1 MYLKRLDILGFKSFA
16 NKTALRFSSGITAI
30 VGPNGCGKT
39 NILDA
44 MRWVLGEQR
53 VSLLRGSKMEEVIFN
68 GTREVKSLGMAE
80 VTLSL
85 INNRGVLPTEY
96 NEVQVTRR
104 LFRSG
109 ESEYLLN
116 KVPCRLRDIH
126 DLFYDTGM
134 GAHSYSVIQQEMIDA
149 VISDK
154 AEERR
159 FLFEEAAGITKY
171 KQRKKAAL
179 RKLEATEGDLLRL
192 NDIYSEVQTQVRSL
206 NRQQKKAQR
215 YQSAQNEIRDWELF
229 LCSTRLTNAQSEKQ
243 QLRDQL
249 RTQSDQKLER
259 DALVDRIGAQLE
271 GDRKEQLDL
280 DQELSSVSGVVY
292 DVSEKAHSLEREVSV
307 LVEKRA
313 NARTLIER
321 NQNDIQGLQARAEIL
336 AEQTEQSRQQGTEQ
350 SSEHEKLALLLKEAE
365 EAQAVADK
373 QLLEART
380 VKDTDNQKLV
390 DLEGRL
396 SSGKTED
403 TNLTRQHQ
411 ELSEAVA
418 ALGEQVTQQES
429 DRVSLT
435 SRLSDEQQ
443 ALAELKSGKMATE
456 ETAAS
461 LSQRMEELIERG
473 EELTLELSNLGA
485 SLEACQARHNLLED
499 MILHY
504 EGYAAGVVEVMEI
517 RDQFSGIQGTV
528 AEKFVPAEG
537 LEAAME
543 AALGE
548 MAGFMICDSR
558 STAENVINHL
568 KTQGRGKVGILVPD
582 SGTLNPVVK
591 RPDIPAESFLGW
603 LDGSVSTEDALVPL
617 MQAVLS
623 RTAVFEAGA
632 DPTEILGRLPFGFS
646 AVSTDGVL
654 YSRNIIT
661 GGAEEKFPLFR
672 REEKLAEQDQ
682 IMAEISRK
690 QDAVQKDK
698 DRNNAEIAEAR
709 AESTKLADQLEN
721 LVENINEAT
730 QKTNETEY
738 RLGTIDNELARL
750 SKERNDLSTKLEKLR
765 GRQYSLGLDF
775 NQLADQKQT
784 LVVDMSRASTN
795 LDTLESGA
803 GQAMENLSRLQVKI
817 VESRSRSEQIESRIS
832 HLAELKLEIESS
844 VEAKQSEIERAHAEI
859 SGADETVVT
868 LEQDLKNVFR
878 TREEA
883 TERQQR
889 TRTVQS
895 EVMTRVSKREEQLKE
910 VRVQKDS
917 VSEQIHQLEIRINT
931 FDSEISA
938 IRQRILDEYEVD
950 IDTVEATRP
959 DDKLSD
965 EEARAYLGDRKERLK
980 NFGAVNLLALEEFS
994 KASER
999 ETFLREQLDDLTTA
1013 KNDLRKT
1020 ISKINHTAR
1029 QLFLETFEKARGNFK
1044 KLFVDLF
1051 TGGEADIYLE
1061 DPSDPLESDIMII
1074 ARPRGKKLL
1083 SITMMS
1089 GGERALTSIALLF
1102 SLYQV
1107 KPSPFC
1113 ILDEIDAPLD
1123 DANCRRFL
1131 NIIRN
1136 FSLQTQFI
1144 VITHNKITMEAAE
1157 NLYGVTMEQPGISQ
1171 LVAVKFSDVTE
1182 DEHSDRL
1189 VINSPELS
1197 DEVDA
1202 NDTGPAT
1209 SDATEPQELSLPD
1222 NIAERMQSDLTIADD
1237 IGADDSSER

>member
-16 NKTALRFSSGITAI
+16 NKTALRFSNGITAI

-68 GTREVKSLGMAE
+68 GTREVKSLGMSE

-85 INNRGVLPTEY
+85 INNRGILPTEY
-96 NEVQVTRR
+96 HEVQVTRR

-215 YQSAQNEIRDWELF
+215 YQGLQNEIRDWELY
-229 LCSTRLTNAQSEKQ
+229 LSSNRLQNAQSEKR

-249 RTQSDQKLER
+249 EAYSDQKLER
-259 DALVDRIGAQLE
+259 DALVDRISAQLE
-271 GDRKEQLDL
+271 GDRKEQLDI
-280 DQELSSVSGVVY
+280 DQEINSVSNEVY
-292 DVSEKAHSLEREVSV
+292 DVSEEAHSLEREVSV

-321 NQNDIQGLQARAEIL
+321 NQNDIQALQARAEIL
-336 AEQTEQSRQQGTEQ
+336 AEQTDQSRQEATDRGA
-350 SSEHEKLALLLKEAE
+350 EHEKLAQCLKEAE

-380 VKDTDNQKLV
+380 IKDADNQKLLN
-390 DLEGRL
+390 LEGRL

-403 TNLTRQHQ
+403 SNLTRRQQ
-411 ELSEAVA
+411 ELDEALS
-418 ALGEQVTQQES
+418 ALETQVTQQET
-429 DRVSLT
+429 DKTSLKNK
-435 SRLSDEQQ
+435 LSDEQQ
-443 ALAELKSGKMATE
+443 SLTELKAGKATTE
-456 ETAAS
+456 DTAS
-461 LSQRMEELIERG
+461 SVSQRMEQLIERG

-485 SLEACQARHNLLED
+485 SLEACQARRNLLED

-504 EGYAAGVVEVMEI
+504 EGYATGVVEVMEI
-517 RDQFSGIQGTV
+517 RDRFTGIQGTV

-558 STAENVINHL
+558 SSAEQVINYL

-591 RPDIPAESFLGW
+591 RPDIPSESFLGW
-603 LDGSVSTEDALVPL
+603 LDSSVNTEEGLRPL
-617 MQAVLS
+617 MQAILS

-632 DPTEILGRLPFGFS
+632 DPSEILGRLPYGFS
-646 AVSTDGVL
+646 AVSTDGIL

-661 GGAEEKFPLFR
+661 GGADEKFPLFR
-672 REEKLAEQDQ
+672 REEKLAEQDRM
-682 IMAEISRK
+682 MAEISVK
-690 QDAVQKDK
+690 QGLVQKDK
-698 DRNNAEIAEAR
+698 DHNNAEIAEAR
-709 AESTKLADQLEN
+709 AESTNLADQLESF
-721 LVENINEAT
+721 VEDINEAIH
-730 QKTNETEY
+730 KTNETEY
-738 RLGTIDNELARL
+738 RLGTIDNELSRL
-750 SKERNDLSTKLEKLR
+750 SKERSDLSNKFEKLR
-765 GRQYSLGLDF
+765 SQQYSLGLDF
-775 NQLADQKQT
+775 NQLADQKQA
-784 LVVDMSRASTN
+784 LVDNMSKASDD
-795 LDTLESGA
+795 LDALESGA
-803 GQAMENLSRLQVKI
+803 ALAMDQVSRLQVEI
-817 VESRSRSEQIESRIS
+817 VEARSRSEQIESKIS
-832 HLAELKLEIESS
+832 HLAELKLEIGSS
-844 VEAKQSEIERAHAEI
+844 VEAKQNEIERAHAEI
-859 SGADETVVT
+859 TAADETVVT
-868 LEQDLKNVFR
+868 LEQDLKGVFR

-889 TRTVQS
+889 MRTVQAD
-895 EVMTRVSKREEQLKE
+895 VMTRVSKREEQLKE
-910 VRVQKDS
+910 VRMQKDS
-917 VSEQIHQLEIRINT
+917 VSEQIHQLEMSINT
-931 FDSEISA
+931 FDSEIGS
-938 IRQRILDEYEVD
+938 IRQRILDEYDID
-950 IDTVEATRP
+950 IDTVDATRP
-959 DDKLSD
+959 DDKVSD
-965 EEARAYLGDRKERLK
+965 EAARTYLGDCKERLK
-980 NFGAVNLLALEEFS
+980 NFGAVNLLALEEFR
-994 KASER
+994 KAAER
-999 ETFLREQLDDLTTA
+999 ETFLSEQLDDLTTA
-1013 KNDLRKT
+1013 KDDLKKT

-1029 QLFLETFEKARGNFK
+1029 QLFLQTFEKARGNFK

-1102 SLYQV
+1102 SLYLV

-1123 DANCRRFL
+1123 DANCHRFL

-1136 FSLQTQFI
+1136 FSVQTQFVI
-1144 VITHNKITMEAAE
+1144 ITHNKITMEAAE

-1171 LVAVKFSDVTE
+1171 LVAVKFSDVAE
-1182 DEHSDRL
+1182 DEHTGRL
-1189 VINSPELS
+1189 VINSPELVDEAVAS
-1197 DEVDA
+1197 D
-1202 NDTGPAT
+1202 
-1209 SDATEPQELSLPD
+1209 TEPMVREAEQPELPE
-1222 NIAERMQSDLTIADD
+1222 NIAERMQSDFTIADD
-1237 IGADDSSER
+1237 GSIDD

>member
-1 MYLKRLDILGFKSFA
+1 VYLKRLDILGFKSFA
-16 NKTALRFSSGITAI
+16 NKTALRFSNGITAI

-44 MRWVLGEQR
+44 LRWVLGEQR

-68 GTREVKSLGMAE
+68 GTREIKSLGMSE
-80 VTLSL
+80 VTLSM
-85 INNRGVLPTEY
+85 INNRGILPTEY

-215 YQSAQNEIRDWELF
+215 YQDLQNDIRDWELY
-229 LCSTRLTNAQSEKQ
+229 LNSNGMKNAQSEKQ

-249 RTQSDQKLER
+249 NALSDQKLER
-259 DALVDRIGAQLE
+259 EASVDRISAQLE
-271 GDRKEQLDL
+271 ADRKEQLDL
-280 DQELSSVSGVVY
+280 DQELSSVSGEVY
-292 DVSEKAHSLEREVSV
+292 DVSEKAHSLEREISV

-321 NQNDIQGLQARAEIL
+321 NQNDIQALQARAEIL
-336 AEQTEQSRQQGTEQ
+336 AEQTEQSRQEMTEQ
-350 SSEHEKLALLLKEAE
+350 EAEHEKLAQRLKEAE
-365 EAQAVADK
+365 EAQAEADK

-403 TNLTRQHQ
+403 SNLTRQQQ
-411 ELSEAVA
+411 ELGESMTAIE
-418 ALGEQVTQQES
+418 EQVAQQEA
-429 DRVSLT
+429 DRASLQ

-443 ALAELKSGKMATE
+443 VLDEVKAEKSATE
-456 ETAAS
+456 ETVAS
-461 LSQRMEELIERG
+461 LSQRMEQLIERG

-485 SLEACQARHNLLED
+485 SLEACQARRNLLED

-504 EGYAAGVVEVMEI
+504 EGYATGVVEVMEI
-517 RDQFSGIQGTV
+517 RDRFTGIKGTV
-528 AEKFVPAEG
+528 AEKFVPAAG

-558 STAENVINHL
+558 SSAEEVINYL

-591 RPDIPAESFLGW
+591 RPEIPTESFLGW
-603 LDGSVSTEDALVPL
+603 LDSSVNTEEGLKPL

-623 RTAVFEAGA
+623 RTAVFTASA
-632 DPTEILGRLPFGFS
+632 DPTEILGRLPYGFN
-646 AVSTDGVL
+646 AVSTDGIL
-654 YSRNIIT
+654 YSQNIIT

-672 REEKLAEQDQ
+672 REEKLAEQDR
-682 IMAEISRK
+682 MMTEISEK
-690 QDAVQKDK
+690 QQLVQKDK
-698 DRNNAEIAEAR
+698 DSNNAAIAEAR
-709 AESTKLADQLEN
+709 GESTGLSDKLES
-721 LVENINEAT
+721 LVEDINEAGR
-730 QKTNETEY
+730 KINETEY
-738 RLGTIDNELARL
+738 RLGTIGDELARL
-750 SKERNDLSTKLEKLR
+750 SKEKGDLSDKLKKLA
-765 GRQYSLGLDF
+765 GQQYSLGLDF
-775 NQLADQKQT
+775 TQLADQKQQ
-784 LVVDMSRASTN
+784 LVDTMSKASAD
-795 LDTLESGA
+795 LDTLESSS
-803 GQAMENLSRLQVKI
+803 GQAMDNVSRLQVER
-817 VESRSRSEQIESRIS
+817 VESRSRSEQFASKIA
-832 HLAELKLEIESS
+832 HLAELKLEIQSS
-844 VEAKQSEIERAHAEI
+844 VEAKQNEIQRSHTEI
-859 SGADETVVT
+859 ASADETVVT
-868 LEQDLKNVFR
+868 LEKDLKDVFR
-878 TREEA
+878 ARDDA
-883 TERQQR
+883 TERQNR
-889 TRTVQS
+889 MRTVQS
-895 EVMTRVSKREEQLKE
+895 DVMTHVSKREEQLKE
-910 VRVQKDS
+910 VRAQKDS
-917 VSEQIHQLEIRINT
+917 VSEQIHQLEMRVNT
-931 FDSEISA
+931 FDSEIGA

-959 DDKLSD
+959 DDKLND
-965 EEARAYLGDRKERLK
+965 EEARAYLTDRKERLK
-980 NFGAVNLLALEEFS
+980 NFGAVNLLALEEYR
-994 KASER
+994 KANER
-999 ETFLREQLDDLTTA
+999 EVFLKEQLDDLTTA
-1013 KNDLRKT
+1013 KDDLKKT

-1029 QLFLETFEKARGNFK
+1029 QLFLETFEKARANFK

-1102 SLYQV
+1102 SLYLV

-1136 FSLQTQFI
+1136 FSVQTQFVI
-1144 VITHNKITMEAAE
+1144 ITHNKITMEAAE
-1157 NLYGVTMEQPGISQ
+1157 NLYGVTMEQPGVSQ
-1171 LVAVKFSDVTE
+1171 LVAVKFSDVAE
-1182 DEHSDRL
+1182 DEHTGRL
-1189 VINSPELS
+1189 VINNPEPS
-1197 DEVDA
+1197 DEHDVQSAEPTSGDSVDSVD
-1202 NDTGPAT
+1202 NEAT
-1209 SDATEPQELSLPD
+1209 VLPD
-1222 NIAERMQSDLTIADD
+1222 NIAERLQSDLTVADD
-1237 IGADDSSER
+1237 NSPED